1 MSDCG
6 PAGQLLPVAVWRVVT
21 NLGTIIIM
29 GHSSLIV
36 PPVSR
41 PPPSLTYFNSAASV
55 MSWAG
60 CHEGH
65 LELGI
70 LNIEYW
76 KLFRKVTVGILNVM

>member
-1 MSDCG
+1 MRRMSDIV
-6 PAGQLLPVAVWRVVT
+6 GQQVSLLPVAVWRVVT

-55 MSWAG
+55 MSWAT
-60 CHEGH
+60 
-65 LELGI
+65 LAAVTGI
-70 LNIEYW
+70 LTWDGVFEY
-76 KLFRKVTVGILNVM
+76 I